1 MTTQIFLRHIKRS
14 NIDSFNNRIPRI
26 KRFASSSSFRRRP
39 VPPSKSSGATLIA
52 IRWDQYKIQDNN
64 SVLTP
69 SSFSVP
75 SPYDNLSDVLSTW
88 LTKIPKGFENFF
100 PKQKEGTTAGE
111 SVSSSETEST
121 STAGKKISENSKTKH
136 ATFKTKDE
144 DGGKDKKKKKKR
156 QKRYSEIPPPGDN
169 DPQNIPAMI
178 ALLLLVT
185 AANGFLKS
193 NDDGNE
199 GGRNGGEIT
208 FVDFRNHLLDSGQVD
223 KIVVVNNNLA
233 RVILYP
239 GSKGAPHNNH
249 DTLSSSSSSSSAGDS
264 RSNHSRRDGG
274 HAADNTILEF
284 NKSSSTSNTI
294 ESSSSASESLDSS
307 SSTGNNTPVYH
318 FYIGSVESFEEK
330 LSKAQ
335 SDVHP
340 REWVPVQYVN
350 EVNLLQEFIKVTPM
364 LALGAI
370 LFYYSRG
377 IMGGGAAGG
386 AAGGGGGMG
395 GIFQVGKF
403 LLNRRVFY
411 MSVCVRVCTS
421 YTKSNDSFLVYKN
434 YTALPLSFSLHRLG
448 KSNAKKVNPETV
460 KINFDDVAGCT
471 AAKQEVME
479 FVQFLSKPE

>member
-1 MTTQIFLRHIKRS
+1 MSTQLFLRHIKRS
-14 NIDSFNNRIPRI
+14 NLDNFNSRIPRI
-26 KRFASSSSFRRRP
+26 KRFASSSAFRRRP
-39 VPPSKSSGATLIA
+39 LPPSKSSSAALTA
-52 IRWDQYKIQDNN
+52 IQWDQYKIQDNN
-64 SVLTP
+64 SFFTP

-75 SPYDNLSDVLSTW
+75 SPIDNLSDVFSTW

-111 SVSSSETEST
+111 SVSSSETEPS
-121 STAGKKISENSKTKH
+121 STAGKKISENSQTKH

-144 DGGKDKKKKKKR
+144 DGGKDKKKKR
-156 QKRYSEIPPPGDN
+156 QKRYSGIPPPGDN

-185 AANGFLKS
+185 AANGYLKS

-199 GGRNGGEIT
+199 GSRNGGEIT

-239 GSKGAPHNNH
+239 GSKGVPHNNH
-249 DTLSSSSSSSSAGDS
+249 DTLSSSSSSSSSSAGDS
-264 RSNHSRRDGG
+264 RSNRSRRDGG

-284 NKSSSTSNTI
+284 NKSSSTNNTI
-294 ESSSSASESLDSS
+294 ESSSSASESLGSS

-350 EVNLLQEFIKVTPM
+350 EVNLLQEFIKITPM

-377 IMGGGAAGG
+377 LMGGGAAGG

-395 GIFQVGKF
+395 GMFQVGK
-403 LLNRRVFY
+403 LLFNRRVFQY
-411 MSVCVRVCTS
+411 ECMCACV
-421 YTKSNDSFLVYKN
+421 YFI
-434 YTALPLSFSLHRLG
+434 H
-448 KSNAKKVNPETV
+448 E
-460 KINFDDVAGCT
+460 I
-471 AAKQEVME
+471 
-479 FVQFLSKPE
+479 